1 MELITD
7 MANAVL
13 DQETGDML
21 EYRQLLKNPK
31 FAPDWHISSANEFGR
46 LAQGI
51 GDRISKPTNTIF
63 FIHKHEMPE
72 ERFKDCTYGKFV
84 CVVRPQKAEKNRTRL
99 TVGGNRINYPG
110 EVGTP
115 TADML
120 LIKILLNSVISTKNA
135 KFMSIDVSNFYLN
148 TPLPR
153 YEYLK
158 LKLSD
163 VPQEV
168 IDEYDLTKKATSD
181 GHMYVQVRKGM
192 YGLPQA
198 GLIAQQ
204 LLEKRLNK
212 EGYRQSEVVPGLWT
226 HDWRPIT
233 FSLVVDDFRVKYV
246 GEEHAQHLVNVLK
259 GNYDITEDWDGSKYI
274 GLTLNWDYAR
284 QEVHLSMP
292 GYMKKA

>member
-1 MELITD
+1 
-7 MANAVL
+7 MAVMDA
-13 DQETGDML
+13 DTGKML
-21 EYRQLLKNPK
+21 NYRQLMRH
-31 FAPDWHISSANEFGR
+31 PDYKQPWSKSSANEFGQ

-63 FIHKHEMPE
+63 FIRKHEIPE
-72 ERFKDCTYGKFV
+72 ERFNDCTYGKFV
-84 CVVRPQKAEKNRTRL
+84 CVVRPQKAEKNRTQL

-135 KFMSIDVSNFYLN
+135 KFMSIDVSSFYLN

-181 GHMYVQVRKGM
+181 GHVYVEVRKGM

-233 FSLVVDDFRVKYV
+233 FSLVVDDFGVKYV
-246 GEEHAQHLVNVLK
+246 GK
-259 GNYDITEDWDGSKYI
+259 I
-274 GLTLNWDYAR
+274 
-284 QEVHLSMP
+284 MP
-292 GYMKKA
+292 TILLMP